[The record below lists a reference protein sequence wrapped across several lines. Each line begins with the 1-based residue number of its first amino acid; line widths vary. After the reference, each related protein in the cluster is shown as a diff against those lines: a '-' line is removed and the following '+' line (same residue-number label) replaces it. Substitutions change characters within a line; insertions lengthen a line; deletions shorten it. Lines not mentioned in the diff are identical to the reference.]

1 MEIVSAVHHCHL
13 VISQKS
19 AWLTN
24 LAFLFFKMKNSESK
38 IKTGCLWGQTG
49 QAVHLLWHELGLNSK
64 WSTFKQGTRMHVPTP
79 AVVAD
84 QLCSSHWYM
93 LLTPKTWF
101 YEPLNEPALFDWK
114 TLWNWH
120 FLAYCPT
127 LPGVLSKQSDLSP
140 LIYRAWNK
148 VNQQEDKIGGFS
160 MSFCYTVPF
169 GNSSVCPE
177 TPK

>member
-24 LAFLFFKMKNSESK
+24 LAFLFFKMKNLESK

-49 QAVHLLWHELGLNSK
+49 QAVHLLWHELSLNSK
-64 WSTFKQGTRMHVPTP
+64 WSTFKQGTRMQVPTP

-93 LLTPKTWF
+93 LLTPRHGFMSLKVSQLCLTERF
-101 YEPLNEPALFDWK
+101 YETGTSWLIVLHCPLCCPSSSICHPLFIALGIK
-114 TLWNWH
+114 
-120 FLAYCPT
+120 
-127 LPGVLSKQSDLSP
+127 
-140 LIYRAWNK
+140 
-148 VNQQEDKIGGFS
+148 
-160 MSFCYTVPF
+160 
-169 GNSSVCPE
+169 
-177 TPK
+177 